1 MEKTM
6 ASIIK
11 MTDSTGLLSWTRYLM
26 MNDENVNRS
35 LRKSSLILC
44 EKFMKDNRKFDLNSH
59 GIFEIKAEI
68 VLIDVLRDKEYNAA
82 HDIVIIQNLMCVNFD
97 ELMLNFLRYDW
108 EIPMEHIECIL
119 KKSRGTLQNTFNS
132 FLEKYD
138 IPTGDLQST
147 KSAKAQNRHK
157 RDFRGGFLPDT
168 WV

>member
-1 MEKTM
+1 M

-68 VLIDVLRDKEYNAA
+68 VLIDV
-82 HDIVIIQNLMCVNFD
+82 
-97 ELMLNFLRYDW
+97 
-108 EIPMEHIECIL
+108 
-119 KKSRGTLQNTFNS
+119 
-132 FLEKYD
+132 
-138 IPTGDLQST
+138 
-147 KSAKAQNRHK
+147 
-157 RDFRGGFLPDT
+157 
-168 WV
+168 